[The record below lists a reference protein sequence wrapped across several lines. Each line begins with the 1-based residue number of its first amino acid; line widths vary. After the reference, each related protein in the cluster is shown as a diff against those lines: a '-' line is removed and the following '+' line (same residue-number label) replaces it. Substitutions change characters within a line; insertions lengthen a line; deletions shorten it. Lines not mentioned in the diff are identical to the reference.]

1 LKKVGDGSI
10 WYAYKAKEHDKFP
23 KDILDIV
30 ERIDASFK
38 KNGFTTYQGT
48 NVVPVIEQSLYCTN
62 CGSKE
67 SPNHNYCGKC
77 GNRLA
82 KSPA

>member
-1 LKKVGDGSI
+1 MKKVGDDSI
-10 WYAYKAKEHDKFP
+10 WYAYKAKEHDKFL
-23 KDILDIV
+23 KDILEIV
-30 ERIDASFK
+30 EKIDASFK
-38 KNGFTTYQGT
+38 KSGFTTRQIT
-48 NVVPVIEQSLYCTN
+48 SSSPVAEQSLYCTN

-82 KSPA
+82 KGLA